1 MAGLQWALVAGL
13 CVGLGLAVCAL
24 GFAPAHPQLAQ
35 SLALLT
41 PQTIRVSVS
50 PQDWREKLGT
60 WAGPKLPGGMR
71 LISDKDLRLLG
82 ISEGAFLGQKLVYCL
97 IGLSLPSVAA
107 VVAALARVE
116 MAWAVPVVVSLG
128 LGAGAFFLPDLLVR
142 DKATKARREF
152 SRALAAY
159 IDLVA
164 LERSCGS
171 GAKQALDTAADVGD
185 SWAFRRLRE
194 CLDQATWAGR
204 PPWDGLRDM
213 ADDLALPDLGD
224 LADIMRLTGTQ
235 GAGVYTILRAR
246 AQSMRT
252 AMMSDE
258 LAKANETNEKMSVP
272 MSVLGIVFLAILIGP
287 ALMGMMTR

>member
-1 MAGLQWALVAGL
+1 LVG
-13 CVGLGLAVCAL
+13 
-24 GFAPAHPQLAQ
+24 
-35 SLALLT
+35 
-41 PQTIRVSVS
+41 
-50 PQDWREKLGT
+50 
-60 WAGPKLPGGMR
+60 
-71 LISDKDLRLLG
+71 ISD
-82 ISEGAFLGQKLVYCL
+82 GAFLGQKLVYAL
-97 IGLSLPSVAA
+97 VGLCLPSVVW
-107 VVAALARVE
+107 VVAALVRVR
-116 MAWAVPVVVSLG
+116 MPWAIPVLVSIG
-128 LGAGAFFLPDLLVR
+128 LGAGAFVMPDLMVR
-142 DKATKARREF
+142 DKAARARREF

-164 LERSCGS
+164 LERSCGA
-171 GAKQALDTAADVGD
+171 GTKQALDTAADVGD
-185 SWAFRRLRE
+185 SWVFRRLRE
-194 CLDQATWAGR
+194 CLDQATWVGR

-258 LAKANETNEKMSVP
+258 LAKANEVNEKMSIPV
-272 MSVLGIVFLAILIGP
+272 SVLGVVFLAILIGP